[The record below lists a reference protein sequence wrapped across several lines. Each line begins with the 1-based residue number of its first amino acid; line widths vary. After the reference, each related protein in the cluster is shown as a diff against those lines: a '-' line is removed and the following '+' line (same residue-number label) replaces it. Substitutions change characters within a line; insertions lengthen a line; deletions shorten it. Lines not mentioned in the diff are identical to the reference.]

1 MKIHLYQI
9 ITRLFGNKKS
19 VNKPNGS
26 IDENGC
32 GKFNDITI
40 IALNEIKSLGITH
53 IWYTGILEHASLT
66 AYENE
71 NILADYPDYV
81 KGKAGSPYA
90 IRDYY
95 DVCPDLAVNVSNRM
109 NEFIQLINR
118 THQTGLKA
126 IIDFVPNHV
135 SRNYKSDAK
144 PLNIKD
150 LGKNDNNN
158 FAFMPQN
165 NFYYISGEKLQLPI
179 AKAGSQQFVEIP
191 AKVTGNDCFTAT
203 PSVNDWYETVKLN
216 YGIDYLNGK
225 SKHFDPIPDTWVKMT
240 DILLF
245 WAKKGVDGF
254 RCDMAE
260 MVPVEFWNYAIGRV
274 KKEYAEIIFIAEVYN
289 PELYR
294 SYIYEGGFDLLYDK
308 VGLYDTLRGIIEGH
322 KWANDIT
329 NCWQQTDD
337 IREHMLC
344 FLENHDEQR
353 IASEFFASDAW
364 RAIPAL
370 VVSCCLGRCSYMQYF
385 GQELGEKANDAEG
398 YSGKDGRTSIFD
410 YWGIKEHQKWMN
422 KGAFDGALLSETQRK
437 LRSTYKTLLNLALNN
452 ETLQN
457 AAFYDLQWFNKD
469 NNNYNSQ
476 YIYSFLRYSEREVLL
491 FVVNFDISTQYVSL
505 KIPEDALQLSG
516 LSLDSTGSAIYSTSN
531 ENKSISLKQSL
542 KLDANGVLIVK
553 FDK

>member
-1 MKIHLYQI
+1 
-9 ITRLFGNKKS
+9 
-19 VNKPNGS
+19 
-26 IDENGC
+26 
-32 GKFNDITI
+32 
-40 IALNEIKSLGITH
+40 
-53 IWYTGILEHASLT
+53 
-66 AYENE
+66 
-71 NILADYPDYV
+71 
-81 KGKAGSPYA
+81 
-90 IRDYY
+90 
-95 DVCPDLAVNVSNRM
+95 
-109 NEFIQLINR
+109 
-118 THQTGLKA
+118 GLKA

-135 SRNYKSDAK
+135 ARNYKSDAK
-144 PLNIKD
+144 QLNIKD
-150 LGKNDNNN
+150 FGENDDNNYK
-158 FAFMPQN
+158 FLPQN
-165 NFYYISGEKLQLPI
+165 NFYYLPGEKLLLPS
-179 AKAGSQQFVEIP
+179 AKTGNEQYVEMP
-191 AKVTGNDCFTAT
+191 AKVTGNDCFIAT

-216 YGIDYLNGK
+216 YGVNYLNGK
-225 SKHFDPIPDTWVKMT
+225 SKHFDPIPDTWIKMT

-245 WAKKGVDGF
+245 WAEKGVDGF

-260 MVPVEFWNYAIGRV
+260 MVPVEFWNYAISRV

-289 PELYR
+289 LELYR
-294 SYIYEGGFDLLYDK
+294 SYIYDGGFDLLYDK

-329 NCWQQTDD
+329 SCWQQTDD
-337 IREHMLC
+337 IREQMLC

-370 VVSCCLGRCSYMQYF
+370 VVSCFLGRCSYMQYF

-422 KGAFDGALLSETQRK
+422 NGAFDGALLSETQRK
-437 LRSTYKTLLNLALNN
+437 LRSTYKTLLILALNN
-452 ETLQN
+452 ETLQK

-476 YIYSFLRYSEREVLL
+476 YIYSFLRYSEKKVFI
-491 FVVNFDISTQYVSL
+491 FVVNFDTSAQFVDL

-516 LSLDSTGSAIYSTSN
+516 LSLDSTGCVIFSTSDDK
-531 ENKSISLKQSL
+531 EQISLKQSL